1 MAAPDITVA
10 NFLIDY
16 PEFQPLHDEDGGA
29 VFLAAVLARA
39 DRHISPSWPEE
50 TRADAVF
57 LQCADNCA
65 QSPMGRNAK
74 LSEKGDAETSYA
86 KELRCRKTAFAA
98 GRSRV
103 V

>member
-1 MAAPDITVA
+1 MTVSVA
-10 NFLIDY
+10 QFLVEF
-16 PEFQPLHDEDGGA
+16 PEFAPMHDEDPA
-29 VFLAAVLARA
+29 FLAAVLARA
-39 DRHISPSWPEE
+39 DRHISPSWPTE
-50 TRADAVF
+50 TRDDLVY

-86 KELRCRKTAFAA
+86 KELACRKKAFAA